1 MEQDLVD
8 ELLDPS
14 KQPARTPFLLLEMTA
29 REFHDSS
36 PPLAV
41 PLAVNWN
48 GDEELHTPRWKMN
61 RSLL

>member
-29 REFHDSS
+29 REFHGSTPFSS
-36 PPLAV
+36 AL
-41 PLAVNWN
+41 
-48 GDEELHTPRWKMN
+48 GRELERK
-61 RSLL
+61 